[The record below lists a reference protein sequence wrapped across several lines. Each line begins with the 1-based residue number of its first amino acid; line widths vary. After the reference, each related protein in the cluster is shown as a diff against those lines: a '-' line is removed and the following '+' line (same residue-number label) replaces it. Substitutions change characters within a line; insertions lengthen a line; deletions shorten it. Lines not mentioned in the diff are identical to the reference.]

1 MLSINYKYLF
11 GKICITI
18 PPRAHYRKKI
28 KLLSGLL
35 TIKKIGAI
43 VILFKSTNVYLSE
56 RLRNEFGE
64 NMGKKENLT
73 PTQERVF
80 SFLNHYL
87 GKKGFPPTLRE
98 IASHFGLKG
107 PRGPQKTLAI
117 LERKGYLR
125 KIPGGSR
132 AVEILSPSQVRHTK
146 VIPVP
151 VIGRVQAGEPILAV
165 ENIEG
170 YIHLDRSLVS
180 SEDVFLL
187 RVQGDSMID
196 AHIQDGDFALVKP
209 QPDAEDGEIVVAL
222 IEDEATIKRIFQKRD
237 LIRLEPANP
246 EMGPII
252 VKKGEKNVTLVGKVV
267 GIFRK
272 L

>member
-1 MLSINYKYLF
+1 MENKRDLS
-11 GKICITI
+11 
-18 PPRAHYRKKI
+18 
-28 KLLSGLL
+28 
-35 TIKKIGAI
+35 
-43 VILFKSTNVYLSE
+43 
-56 RLRNEFGE
+56 
-64 NMGKKENLT
+64 

-80 SFLNHYL
+80 AFLKNYL
-87 GKKGFPPTLRE
+87 GEKGFPPTLRE

-107 PRGPQKTLAI
+107 PKAPQKTLNI
-117 LERKGYLR
+117 LERKGYIR

-132 AVEILSPSQVRHTK
+132 AIEILDPPPIHSGQVLS
-146 VIPVP
+146 IPI
-151 VIGRVQAGEPILAV
+151 IGRVQAGEPVLAV

-170 YIHLDRSLVS
+170 YIHFDRNLVAS
-180 SEDVFLL
+180 GDVFLL

-209 QPDAEDGEIVVAL
+209 QPNAENGEIVVVL
-222 IEDEATIKRIFQKRD
+222 VEDEATIKRIFQHRD

-246 EMGPII
+246 KMEPII
-252 VKKGEKNVTLVGKVV
+252 VKKDEKKVTIVGKVI